1 MQKVVKIWKIVM
13 IILKNQ
19 ILDIIMKQVTA
30 QINLNNFV
38 FNSVFLKS
46 ENVARNLNLLIMS

>member
-1 MQKVVKIWKIVM
+1 M